1 MLPQMKL
8 SYIPQTGHLTLS
20 VLGSVGDRILLSS
33 TLGSTP
39 HRGHALNSTSLK
51 ITVLSHL
58 VCDRTVEAHRDSPLT
73 PKMSARMSPG
83 VATNGSALIGSYS
96 TSR

>member
-20 VLGSVGDRILLSS
+20 VLGSVSDRILLSS

-51 ITVLSHL
+51 VTVLSHL
-58 VCDRTVEAHRDSPLT
+58 VCDRSVNEVCKSRVCLILNLAAELAGHLDADCVCDHVE
-73 PKMSARMSPG
+73 
-83 VATNGSALIGSYS
+83 
-96 TSR
+96 